1 MEHKSV
7 KRMVFLAIMTSS
19 AIIIHFIESLFPLP
33 FILPGIKLGL
43 SNAVSLV
50 VLYIYG
56 PISAFII
63 LIIRVL
69 LSSFLYAGLSGVIFS
84 LAGGVL
90 SLSVMVIIW
99 RLREKGFGIVGASTA
114 GGVFHN
120 IGQILAA
127 YAVLRTD
134 SVFFYLPVLI
144 ISGTITGIATGILA
158 GILVPRLNKVFNLFE
173 S

>member
-1 MEHKSV
+1 MMEHKSV

-158 GILVPRLNKVFNLFE
+158 GILVPRLNKVFNLM
-173 S
+173 

>member
-158 GILVPRLNKVFNLFE
+158 GILVPRLNKVFNLM
-173 S
+173 